1 MKMGH
6 GSSRFKNF
14 TGKFRV
20 LITGGAGFIG
30 SAVIRKLLLN
40 SDCIIYNLDKMSY
53 ASDLQSI
60 KHILNNLEV

>member
-1 MKMGH
+1 MPL
-6 GSSRFKNF
+6 FKNF

-40 SDCIIYNLDKMSY
+40 SDCENYTIFHKLLYENI
-53 ASDLQSI
+53 
-60 KHILNNLEV
+60 